1 MKSGPRSSGPVST
14 HTKIYSVLR
23 RVPRGRVVTYGQ
35 VATLAGLDGQPR
47 LVGYALHALKP
58 GTTLPWHRV
67 INARGT
73 VSIRSNGTASLSQR
87 LLLEREGIAFD
98 ARGRVSLERY
108 RWNPSP
114 STSRKPNRRGK

>member
-1 MKSGPRSSGPVST
+1 MKSSPRSPGPVST
-14 HTKIYSVLR
+14 HAKIYAVLR

-47 LVGYALHALKP
+47 LVGYALHALAT
-58 GTTLPWHRV
+58 GTKLPWHRV

-108 RWNPSP
+108 RWKPSR
-114 STSRKPNRRGK
+114 STLRQPNRRGK